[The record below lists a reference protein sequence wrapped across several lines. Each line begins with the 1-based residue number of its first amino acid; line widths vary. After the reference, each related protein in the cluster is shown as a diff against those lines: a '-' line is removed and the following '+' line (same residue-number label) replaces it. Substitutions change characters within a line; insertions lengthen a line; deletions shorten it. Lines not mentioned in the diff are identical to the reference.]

1 MQQTKVEMAPSLP
14 DNLTRDERL
23 EPGSARNFGLVMAAF
38 FLIVA
43 IVGWWGGSSN
53 WWRIWL
59 PVSAAF
65 ALLAGLRPALLDP
78 LNYLWFRLG
87 LLLHKVVSPVM
98 MGLIFFGAILP
109 VGSLMRICG
118 RRPLAP
124 SFDPDAS
131 TYWTE
136 RPRAAQ
142 PGPMSK
148 QY

>member
-1 MQQTKVEMAPSLP
+1 MAPSLP
-14 DNLTRDERL
+14 DNLARDERL

-43 IVGWWGGSSN
+43 GLVAWGSSAN

-59 PVSAAF
+59 PLSAVF
-65 ALLAGLRPALLDP
+65 ALVAWLRPVLLDP
-78 LNYLWFRLG
+78 LNYLWFRFG
-87 LLLHKVVSPVM
+87 LLLHKAVSPVIM
-98 MGLIFFGAILP
+98 ALIFFGAVLP
-109 VGSLMRICG
+109 VGALMRICG

-124 SFDPDAS
+124 NFDPDAS

-136 RPRAAQ
+136 RPRDAQ